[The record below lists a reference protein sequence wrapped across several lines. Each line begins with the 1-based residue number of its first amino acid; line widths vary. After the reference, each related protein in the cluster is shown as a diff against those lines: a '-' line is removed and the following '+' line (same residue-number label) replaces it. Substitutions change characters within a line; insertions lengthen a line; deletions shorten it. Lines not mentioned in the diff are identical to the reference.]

1 VGFRKGRQ
9 EQEEEEEELSWGT
22 RTTWHMCLTANVGVT
37 SDIFAC
43 KSVVTVVAAPSGSFC
58 Q

>member
-9 EQEEEEEELSWGT
+9 EQEEEEELSWGT